1 MKPIL
6 FIFLIVIILPSC
18 ATLSETTII
27 ETLIPTPTIP
37 LNASSTES
45 FSPLPTSS
53 STPIPASASP
63 LPTQLTIV
71 PPLNPTQVIQQEE
84 INSVLQE
91 YFEIHYQALSV
102 SPPANFL
109 ETGFGD
115 LVSDGPDA
123 KDFLEAEM
131 AKLAVEMKHH
141 ELHRL
146 RYIDYDYSLDYLDI
160 VVEEDGQ
167 IAKVHLIEKFVIF
180 CELSLL
186 DDSEN
191 PKICTEGDLT
201 HAFLLRNEQGG
212 WKIVSDAYWDYWWM
226 RFRAPGATTEEVL
239 NAIHLV
245 MQRLETMPSPT
256 P

>member
-1 MKPIL
+1 MKTTIVLLLIL
-6 FIFLIVIILPSC
+6 FLSSC
-18 ATLSETTII
+18 DSLD
-27 ETLIPTPTIP
+27 TPTVIA
-37 LNASSTES
+37 LLSTS
-45 FSPLPTSS
+45 THTPAPTLS
-53 STPIPASASP
+53 STPNPVTKTP

-71 PPLNPTQVIQQEE
+71 PSLNPTQVIQQEG
-84 INSVLQE
+84 IKSILQE
-91 YFEIHYQALSV
+91 YFDIHYKALSV

-146 RYIDYDYSLDYLDI
+146 RYTDYDYFLDYLDI

-167 IAKVHLIEKFVIF
+167 IANVQLIEKFVIF

-186 DDSEN
+186 DDPED
-191 PKICTEGDLT
+191 PKICTEGDLP
-201 HAFLLRNEQGG
+201 HAFLLRNERGG

-226 RFRAPGATTEEVL
+226 RFRAPGATTEDVL

-245 MQRLETMPSPT
+245 MQKYETMPTPT

>member
-1 MKPIL
+1 MKMKQI
-6 FIFLIVIILPSC
+6 IVLVAIISVFVLSSC
-18 ATLSETTII
+18 S
-27 ETLIPTPTIP
+27 PMDTPT
-37 LNASSTES
+37 STKTFPPS
-45 FSPLPTSS
+45 GSPTSTHSITATS
-53 STPIPASASP
+53 STPNPVTRTP

-71 PPLNPTQVIQQEE
+71 PTLNPTQVVQQEE
-84 INSVLQE
+84 IKSVLQE
-91 YFEIHYQALSV
+91 YFDIHYQALSI
-102 SPPANFL
+102 SPPVNFL

-115 LVSDGPDA
+115 LVSDEPDA

-146 RYIDYDYSLDYLDI
+146 RYIDYDYSLDYLGI
-160 VVEEDGQ
+160 VVEDDGQ
-167 IAKVHLIEKFVIF
+167 IANVHLIEKFVIF

-186 DDSEN
+186 DDPED

-201 HAFLLRNEQGG
+201 HAFLLRNEQGV